1 VENGMNE
8 LALVQKVWNYAH
20 VLRDRGVPYQAY
32 ISQIS
37 YLLFLKMDEER
48 AGLVASGLIKADGS
62 AIPEDCGWP
71 VLRDLQ
77 GEELTR
83 RYSAILDKL
92 SRRSGIVGTT
102 FLKAQNEIQD
112 PAKLRRLVGL
122 IDGETWLGLGVDVK
136 GSIYEGLLERN
147 AQEVKSG
154 AGQYFTPRALIDA
167 MVTVVDPE
175 PRETIH
181 DPACGTGGFLLAAW
195 EHMRKKPLARNAE
208 IYTAMR
214 SRFSGIDIVPEV
226 VRLCAMNFY
235 LHDIAGR
242 ESPIEA
248 RDALLGDGGRTY
260 DVVLTNPPFGKKQ
273 SYRIVRDDGEID
285 TEREDN
291 DRQDFFVTTS
301 NKHLNF
307 LQHIMTVLAEN
318 GRAAVVMPDNV
329 LFEGGA
335 GETIRRRL
343 LHNFDFHTLLR
354 LPTGIFYK
362 QGVKANVLFFD
373 KKRVS
378 AEPNTKE
385 LWIYDLRTNRRF
397 TLKEQPM
404 ARADLDDFVARY
416 KSGRRHERA
425 ETEHFR
431 ALCMPTLSPATRS
444 ISTFSGSR
452 TTRSTIPTSCRRP
465 TRSPP
470 KSSRTSKPHSTASAR
485 WHSACRQG
493 ERRTPRDCWSF
504 SGGQVQLCRY
514 RQFK

>member
-1 VENGMNE
+1 
-8 LALVQKVWNYAH
+8 
-20 VLRDRGVPYQAY
+20 
-32 ISQIS
+32 
-37 YLLFLKMDEER
+37 MDDER
-48 AGLVASGLIKADGS
+48 AGLVASGLLKAEGS
-62 AIPEDCGWP
+62 AIPENCRWP

-77 GEELTR
+77 GEDLTR
-83 RYSAILDKL
+83 RYSAILEKL
-92 SRRSGIVGTT
+92 SRHSGIIGTI

-175 PRETIH
+175 PPETIH

-208 IYTAMR
+208 VYSAMR

-226 VRLCAMNFY
+226 VRLCAMNLY
-235 LHDIAGR
+235 LHDIASR
-242 ESPIEA
+242 ESPVEA
-248 RDALLGDGGRTY
+248 RDALLGDGGKTY

-285 TEREDN
+285 IEREDY

-301 NKHLNF
+301 NKQLNF

-343 LHNFDFHTLLR
+343 LHNFDLHTLVR
-354 LPTGIFYK
+354 LPTGIF
-362 QGVKANVLFFD
+362 
-373 KKRVS
+373 S
-378 AEPNTKE
+378 AEPNTKD
-385 LWIYDLRTNRRF
+385 LWIYDLRTNQRF
-397 TLKEQPM
+397 TLKERPM
-404 ARADLDDFVARY
+404 VRADLDDFVACY
-416 KSGRRHERA
+416 KSERRHERA
-425 ETEHFR
+425 ETDRFR
-431 ALCMPTLSPATRS
+431 RFAHTELVARDKVNLDIFWLKDDTLDDPDLLPPPDEIAAEIVENLEVALDRFRKIALSL
-444 ISTFSGSR
+444 ISG
-452 TTRSTIPTSCRRP
+452 
-465 TRSPP
+465 
-470 KSSRTSKPHSTASAR
+470 
-485 WHSACRQG
+485 
-493 ERRTPRDCWSF
+493 
-504 SGGQVQLCRY
+504 
-514 RQFK
+514 

>member
-1 VENGMNE
+1 MNE
-8 LALVQKVWNYAH
+8 IALVQKVWNYAH
-20 VLRDRGVPYQAY
+20 VLRDQGVPYQAY

-48 AGLVASGLIKADGS
+48 AGLVASGLIKGEAS
-62 AIPEDCGWP
+62 SIPEDCRWP
-71 VLRDLQ
+71 ALRDLQ

-83 RYSAILDKL
+83 RYSAILDQL
-92 SRRSGIVGTT
+92 SRLSGIVGTI

-154 AGQYFTPRALIDA
+154 AGQYFTPRVLIDA

-208 IYTAMR
+208 VYTAMR

-226 VRLCAMNFY
+226 VRLCAMNLY

-242 ESPIEA
+242 ESPVEA
-248 RDALLGDGGRTY
+248 RDALLGDGGKTY

-285 TEREDN
+285 TEREDY

-301 NKHLNF
+301 NKQLNF

-362 QGVKANVLFFD
+362 QGVKANVLFFE

-378 AEPNTKE
+378 AEANTKE
-385 LWIYDLRTNRRF
+385 LWIYDLRTNQRF
-397 TLKEQPM
+397 TLKERPM
-404 ARADLDDFVARY
+404 TRADLDDFVACY
-416 KSGRRHERA
+416 QSGRRHERA
-425 ETEHFR
+425 ETDRFR
-431 ALCMPTLSPATRS
+431 RFAHADLIARDKVNLDIFWLKDDTLDDPDLLPPPEEIAAEIVENLEAALDRFRKVALSLQP
-444 ISTFSGSR
+444 G
-452 TTRSTIPTSCRRP
+452 
-465 TRSPP
+465 
-470 KSSRTSKPHSTASAR
+470 
-485 WHSACRQG
+485 
-493 ERRTPRDCWSF
+493 
-504 SGGQVQLCRY
+504 
-514 RQFK
+514 

>member
-1 VENGMNE
+1 VEQ
-8 LALVQKVWNYAH
+8 V
-20 VLRDRGVPYQAY
+20 RDGVGR
-32 ISQIS
+32 I
-37 YLLFLKMDEER
+37 
-48 AGLVASGLIKADGS
+48 
-62 AIPEDCGWP
+62 
-71 VLRDLQ
+71 
-77 GEELTR
+77 
-83 RYSAILDKL
+83 
-92 SRRSGIVGTT
+92 
-102 FLKAQNEIQD
+102 
-112 PAKLRRLVGL
+112 
-122 IDGETWLGLGVDVK
+122 
-136 GSIYEGLLERN
+136 
-147 AQEVKSG
+147 VKSG

-167 MVTVVDPE
+167 MVTVIDPE

-208 IYTAMR
+208 VYSAMR

-226 VRLCAMNFY
+226 VRLCAMNLY

-242 ESPIEA
+242 DSPIEA

-285 TEREDN
+285 TEREDY

-301 NKHLNF
+301 NKQLNF

-378 AEPNTKE
+378 VEPNTKD
-385 LWIYDLRTNRRF
+385 LWIYDLRTNQRF
-397 TLKEQPM
+397 TLKERPM
-404 ARADLDDFVARY
+404 ARADLDDFVACY

-425 ETEHFR
+425 ETDRFWHFAHTDLVAR
-431 ALCMPTLSPATRS
+431 DKVNLDIFWLKDDTLDDPDLLPPPDEIAAEIVENLEAALDRFRKVALSLHP
-444 ISTFSGSR
+444 G
-452 TTRSTIPTSCRRP
+452 
-465 TRSPP
+465 
-470 KSSRTSKPHSTASAR
+470 
-485 WHSACRQG
+485 
-493 ERRTPRDCWSF
+493 
-504 SGGQVQLCRY
+504 
-514 RQFK
+514 